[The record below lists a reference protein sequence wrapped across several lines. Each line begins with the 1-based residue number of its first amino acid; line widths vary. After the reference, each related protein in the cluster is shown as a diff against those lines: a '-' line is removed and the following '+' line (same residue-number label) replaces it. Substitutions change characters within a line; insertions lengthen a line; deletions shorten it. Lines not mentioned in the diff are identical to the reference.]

1 MAHHPKF
8 SLVLPTKNRPN
19 LAEKTISSVIAQ
31 NFQDWDLVV
40 VDNGDTPLP
49 LDSSWRSDPRI
60 RVHRTG
66 GLIMCDNWQA
76 GYEQAKGD
84 YVFLIEDKMVLFPE
98 SLEVLHEVF
107 LANNC
112 DYCTFAIATDTT
124 SFRSADAPGSKVYP
138 LDVTE
143 LIDVVADCRLDHYS
157 KIAPR
162 TINTVFRRSY
172 AESVSV
178 RVGRLFRP
186 MSPDYSCGALLLS
199 GAGLGVHFPRALA
212 CFTPGPSFGNAYA
225 SGGKKGE
232 LAVQEFGGSIQDLVR
247 RLPCQ
252 SPLFGNT
259 LLGELLD
266 FLEAGGIP
274 WSRLEPRKIPY
285 WLMLVSEAL
294 VAKKMENGRQHE
306 ASECFSEIRSKAFP
320 FRLQLTWYLLQR
332 FRKGWPN
339 RKLKMRNNLPEV
351 CEALKALWFFGQKTT
366 ACSCDSIKNPV

>member
-1 MAHHPKF
+1 MVRHPKV
-8 SLVLPTKNRPN
+8 SLVLPTKNRPD
-19 LAEKTISSVIAQ
+19 LAEKTISSVLAQ
-31 NFQDWDLVV
+31 NFQDWELVV
-40 VDNGDTPLP
+40 ADNGDTSLP
-49 LDSSWRSDPRI
+49 VESTWRSDPRV

-76 GYEQAKGD
+76 GYEQARGD

-112 DYCTFAIATDTT
+112 DYFTFAIATDTR
-124 SFRSADAPGSKVYP
+124 SFRLGDDSSSKVYS
-138 LDVTE
+138 LDVGE
-143 LIDVVADCRLDHYS
+143 LIDAVADCRLDHYS

-162 TINTVFRRSY
+162 TINTAFRRTY
-172 AESVSV
+172 AQSVSA

-199 GAGLGVHFPRALA
+199 GGGAGVHFPRALA
-212 CFTPGPSFGNAYA
+212 CFTPGPSLGNAYA
-225 SGGKKGE
+225 SGGKEGE
-232 LAVQEFGGSIQDLVR
+232 LAVQEFGDSIQNLVR
-247 RLPCQ
+247 KLPSH

-274 WSRLEPRKIPY
+274 WTRLEPREIPY

-306 ASECFSEIRSKAFP
+306 ADECFSEIRSKAFSL
-320 FRLQLTWYLLQR
+320 RLQLTWHLLQR

-339 RKLKMRNNLPEV
+339 RKLKMRDNLPEAY
-351 CEALKALWFFGQKTT
+351 EALKTLWFSDRG
-366 ACSCDSIKNPV
+366 C